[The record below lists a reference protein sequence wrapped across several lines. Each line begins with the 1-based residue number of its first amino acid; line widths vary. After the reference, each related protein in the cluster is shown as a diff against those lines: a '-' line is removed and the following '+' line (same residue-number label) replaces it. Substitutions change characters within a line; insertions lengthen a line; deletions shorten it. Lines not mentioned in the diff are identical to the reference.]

1 MRIVAV
7 VLLLVAVTATAKD
20 VEQDPWLS
28 FVPGSFL
35 LVGQL
40 PEGGSP
46 YAGEARIEARGNGF
60 LMRRTIGG
68 KSIEAAGKI
77 EVPSPP
83 GEGKVLR
90 FRWQEAGRGRT
101 MTCLVASDLDNYARL
116 SCLWAADG
124 ESPQKPGLEAY
135 FAAEPWQSGD

>member
-1 MRIVAV
+1 MKWMVALV
-7 VLLLVAVTATAKD
+7 PLLVAFAASAKD

-28 FVPGSFL
+28 FVPGGFA

-46 YAGEARIEARGNGF
+46 YAGEAKIEVRGQGF
-60 LMRRTIGG
+60 VMQRRIGG
-68 KSIEAAGKI
+68 KTFEAEGKI

-83 GEGKVLR
+83 GEGRVLR

-101 MTCLVASDLDNYARL
+101 MTCLVSSDLDNYARL

-124 ESPQKPGLEAY
+124 ETPRKPGFEAY
-135 FAAEPWQSGD
+135 FATDTWSGN